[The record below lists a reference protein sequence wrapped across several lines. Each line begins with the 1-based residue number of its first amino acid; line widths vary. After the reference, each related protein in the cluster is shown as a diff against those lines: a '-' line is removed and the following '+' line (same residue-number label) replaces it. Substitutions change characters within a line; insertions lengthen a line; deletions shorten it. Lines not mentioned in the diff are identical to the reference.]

1 MVCAKCQKLK
11 STTLATPEVKKKSE
25 IYYGSPAS
33 SSSKTAGAS
42 KSTTLGQSGITKS
55 KLLSKSAKN
64 PYAQYS
70 RFVDVCRCLVLLL
83 IPRTMSVRLTG
94 TSSSC
99 TKCKTK
105 ITQSHALCQ
114 TCAYKN
120 DACAMCGKPN
130 KKATSTAPV
139 VAGQKFTLK

>member
-1 MVCAKCQKLK
+1 MVCVKCQKLK
-11 STTLATPEVKKKSE
+11 STTLATPEVKKKND

-33 SSSKTAGAS
+33 TSSSKTT
-42 KSTTLGQSGITKS
+42 TTLGNSGIAKS

-70 RFVDVCRCLVLLL
+70 
-83 IPRTMSVRLTG
+83 
-94 TSSSC
+94 SSC

-105 ITQSHALCQ
+105 ITQGHAFCH

-120 DACAMCGKPN
+120 DACAMCGKSN
-130 KKATSTAPV
+130 KKTTSKAPV

>member
-1 MVCAKCQKLK
+1 MVCAKCQKLE
-11 STTLATPEVKKKSE
+11 STILATPEVKKKSE

-42 KSTTLGQSGITKS
+42 KSTTLGQTGITKS

-70 RFVDVCRCLVLLL
+70 RFISVLFFF
-83 IPRTMSVRLTG
+83 IPQKLSVRLTN
-94 TSSSC
+94 TASSC

>member
-11 STTLATPEVKKKSE
+11 STKLATPEVKKKSD

-33 SSSKTAGAS
+33 SSSKTAGTS

-55 KLLSKSAKN
+55 KLLSQSAKN

-70 RFVDVCRCLVLLL
+70 RFVDACPWCFVF
-83 IPRTMSVRLTG
+83 IPQKLSVRLTS
-94 TSSSC
+94 TASSC

-130 KKATSTAPV
+130 KKATSTAPA

>member
-11 STTLATPEVKKKSE
+11 STTLATPEVKKKND

-33 SSSKTAGAS
+33 TSSSKTT
-42 KSTTLGQSGITKS
+42 TTLGNSGIAKARS
-55 KLLSKSAKN
+55 SLPPFPCPKN
-64 PYAQYS
+64 PYAQY
-70 RFVDVCRCLVLLL
+70 
-83 IPRTMSVRLTG
+83 
-94 TSSSC
+94 SSSC

-105 ITQSHALCQ
+105 ITQGHAFCH

-130 KKATSTAPV
+130 KKTTSKAPV

>member
-11 STTLATPEVKKKSE
+11 STTLATPEVKKKSD

-33 SSSKTAGAS
+33 ASSSKTT
-42 KSTTLGQSGITKS
+42 KSTTLGQTGIAKS

-64 PYAQYS
+64 PYAQYA
-70 RFVDVCRCLVLLL
+70 
-83 IPRTMSVRLTG
+83 
-94 TSSSC
+94 SSC
-99 TKCKTK
+99 TKCKTR
-105 ITQSHALCQ
+105 ITQGHTFCH
-114 TCAYKN
+114 TCAYQN

-130 KKATSTAPV
+130 KKTSTKAPV